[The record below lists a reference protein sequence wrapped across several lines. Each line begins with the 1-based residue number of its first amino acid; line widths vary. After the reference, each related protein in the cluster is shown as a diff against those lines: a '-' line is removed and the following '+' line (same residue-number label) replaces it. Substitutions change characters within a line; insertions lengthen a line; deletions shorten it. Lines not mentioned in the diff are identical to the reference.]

1 MIAPSVVREIKGLLA
16 DGAYSQRKIAR
27 ITGVSRGT
35 VGAIASGKRRDYE
48 VVQSDQDMEP
58 AGPVGP
64 PDRCPGCGGFVT
76 MPCRLCRTRRQMAE
90 SRVAR
95 PPARP
100 NEPLELKLTG
110 DQRLRYEEIR
120 LRRMRTVSQRPGRNS
135 RQTSTLLFLLIAMVV
150 PVPVAAQC
158 TEDSCAPPVV
168 SHAAVVRVAETASSG
183 SRCYGSGTLVHKEA
197 RQGIVLT
204 CAHLFRHEENSASVT
219 FADGSRFE
227 ADLVAVDRAWDLA
240 ALKISGPQATP
251 VPIAAKHPQPG
262 DPLQS
267 CGYGSDGRYWCNQ
280 GRALG
285 YVRTTAT
292 KTYETLELS
301 GFARDG
307 DSGGPVLNASGEL
320 VAVLWGTDGRLVGGT
335 YCGRIRKFLAGILSP
350 GGLRQRP
357 PESGPPASGP
367 PPGTS
372 GPPVLGDHLDGLR
385 QRLDSLG
392 EVLEETKRQGT
403 DRERSW
409 GDRLGKVEQA
419 VGLVAALGHRVD
431 QAEKRVGDDN
441 LRSMVREVAGGI
453 VAEGGPGLAQ
463 TVLPAVLAA
472 LGWTGPPSI
481 AAILAMKLG
490 IGFLRRRRSKR
501 EERGEGR
508 GVRGE
513 EREAR
518 ELNDDYAEQ
527 LARVYALS
535 GRSPM
540 ADVTLGREYDEEL
553 RRAEQSSDVAL
564 ARWARSLR
572 GRVARRFYRIHDESP
587 LPSEP
592 PDDPKR

>member
-1 MIAPSVVREIKGLLA
+1 MIAPSVVREIRGLLA

-35 VGAIASGKRRDYE
+35 VGAIARGKRRDYE
-48 VVQSDQDMEP
+48 AVESDQDVEP

-64 PDRCPGCGGFVT
+64 PERCPGCGGFVT
-76 MPCRLCRTRRQMAE
+76 MPCRLCRTRRLVAE

-100 NEPLELKLTG
+100 NESLELKLTG
-110 DQRLRYEEIR
+110 DQRLRYEEVHK
-120 LRRMRTVSQRPGRNS
+120 RRMRTVSHRPDRHV
-135 RQTSTLLFLLIAMVV
+135 RLTSTSLLLLIAAVV
-150 PVPVAAQC
+150 PLPVAAQC
-158 TEDSCAPPVV
+158 TEDSCSPPVV
-168 SHAAVVRVAETASSG
+168 PHAAVVRVTETALGG

-197 RQGIVLT
+197 KHGIVLT
-204 CAHLFRHEENSASVT
+204 CAHLFRDEVKSASVT

-227 ADLVAVDRAWDLA
+227 AHLVAVDRAWDLA
-240 ALKISGPQATP
+240 ALKISGPRATP
-251 VPIAAKHPQPG
+251 VPIAVDHPLPG

-267 CGYGSDGRYWCNQ
+267 CGYGSDGRYWCNR

-292 KTYETLELS
+292 RTYETLELS

-320 VAVLWGTDGRLVGGT
+320 VAVLWGTDGRMVGGT

-350 GGLRQRP
+350 GSLRRGP
-357 PESGPPASGP
+357 PESGPPAAGP
-367 PPGTS
+367 PAVADP
-372 GPPVLGDHLDGLR
+372 LDRVR

-392 EVLEETKRQGT
+392 EGLEETKRQWA

-409 GDRLGKVEQA
+409 GDRLEKVEQA
-419 VGLVAALGHRVD
+419 VGLVAGLKDRVD
-431 QAEKRVGDDN
+431 QAERTVADDN
-441 LRSMVREVAGGI
+441 LRSVVREVADGI
-453 VAEGGPGLAQ
+453 VADRGPGLAP
-463 TVLPAVLAA
+463 TVLPAVLSA
-472 LGWTGPPSI
+472 LGWTCPPSI

-490 IGFLRRRRSKR
+490 MGVLRRRRSKQ
-501 EERGEGR
+501 EERGERR
-508 GVRGE
+508 GARGE
-513 EREAR
+513 QGEAR
-518 ELNDDYAEQ
+518 KLNDDYAEQ

-540 ADVTLGREYDEEL
+540 GDVTLGREYDAEL
-553 RRAEQSSDVAL
+553 RRVEQSSDAAL

-572 GRVARRFYRIHDESP
+572 ERVARRFYRIHDESP

-592 PDDPKR
+592 PDEPKRSSPE